1 MKKSFRCLMLQLFCA
16 MNINA
21 QVIMPQELVIN
32 EILFNPVKDGYDYVE
47 VYNRSKIAINV
58 NELLVANRNAE
69 DRIASLKNV
78 SKESLIIAPGG
89 YFVITPSA
97 HWLKQHYSIPDPVII
112 VQVPSLPSLPDNEGC
127 VSLLRKSDSMII
139 DELAYD
145 EKWHIKLI
153 ADPEGI
159 ALERINY
166 DAGTQ
171 DKNNWTSASSSSGF
185 GTPGYINSQFRRSQ
199 NKNAAI
205 SVQPEI
211 FSPNNDGQNDFALI
225 NIKTEEQGK
234 VANAVVFNAEGR
246 RVRYLLKNEVLGMS
260 NNFTWDGYGDN
271 DQLLP
276 SGIYIIFTQVFDG
289 KGAVNKYRNCIVL
302 NSFPP

>member
-1 MKKSFRCLMLQLFCA
+1 MEKLFKCLMLQLFCA

-21 QVIMPQELVIN
+21 QIIMPQELVIN
-32 EILFNPVKDGYDYVE
+32 EILFNPVNDGYDYVE
-47 VYNRSKIAINV
+47 VYNRSNIAINI
-58 NELLVANRNAE
+58 NELLLANRNAE
-69 DRIASLKNV
+69 DRIASVKNV
-78 SKESLIIAPGG
+78 SKESLTIAPGG
-89 YFVITPSA
+89 YFVITPSP
-97 HWLKQHYSIPDPVII
+97 HWLKQHYSVPDSVII
-112 VQVPSLPSLPDNEGC
+112 VQVTSLPSLPDNEGC
-127 VSLLRKSDSMII
+127 ILLLRKSDSMII

-153 ADPEGI
+153 ADPEGV

-166 DAGTQ
+166 DAVTQ
-171 DKNNWTSASSSSGF
+171 DKNNWTSASSSSGS

-199 NKNAAI
+199 NENAAI

-234 VANAVVFNAEGR
+234 VANAVVFNAAGR
-246 RVRYLLKNEVLGMS
+246 RVRYLLKNEVLGLS

-271 DQLLP
+271 DELLP

-302 NSFPP
+302 DSFPP